1 MPASLAMAGRA
12 PRSLANSNAGTHGNL
27 PAIATHG
34 GIEPALCTWRWQAG
48 GGQVGL
54 FFFYIIPIF
63 QYSIIPVLGLQPS

>member
-12 PRSLANSNAGTHGNL
+12 PRSLANSNAGTHGN
-27 PAIATHG
+27 
-34 GIEPALCTWRWQAG
+34 